1 MLARLLTEHVRVKH
15 ASNASSPSTAVPSVN
30 GPSISA
36 PAAAPAGPVI
46 SAAITNPKELLTA
59 LFVKVLDPSNN
70 ADQVGV
76 DTSKHHIWSFAGPIE
91 AGKAMAA
98 AIIHDDND
106 ELQPA
111 LILRV
116 VVDPAPSASLGAV
129 TAHQG
134 RRCLQPLSA

>member
-1 MLARLLTEHVRVKH
+1 M
-15 ASNASSPSTAVPSVN
+15 
-30 GPSISA
+30 
-36 PAAAPAGPVI
+36 I